1 MSCELSNWTGKS
13 YKIPRIKIK
22 DCTDRDDLTNTG
34 IYLLFGKDDVGKDQI
49 YIGEAES
56 VLKRLYQQLTQK
68 DFWHEAIVFINS
80 KDKTLNKAQVKFLE
94 NRLHDI
100 ATVTD
105 RYKVDNSVIPTQSSI
120 SESDRAEMEEYIE
133 NIKLLI
139 NTLGHKVFEGKRE
152 VQQKQIAETFFIKA
166 LRGADAQGVPTSEG
180 FVVFKGSKAAIS
192 TVASMTS
199 NFLNLRQKL
208 IDSGV
213 IKLNFEN
220 YEFPEDYIFSSPS
233 TAASIVLG
241 RNANGL
247 TEWKLPNGKTLK
259 GYESENQITPGNI
272 ALLEMGLDESTIS
285 K

>member
-1 MSCELSNWTGKS
+1 M
-13 YKIPRIKIK
+13 
-22 DCTDRDDLTNTG
+22 
-34 IYLLFGKDDVGKDQI
+34 
-49 YIGEAES
+49 
-56 VLKRLYQQLTQK
+56 
-68 DFWHEAIVFINS
+68 
-80 KDKTLNKAQVKFLE
+80 
-94 NRLHDI
+94 
-100 ATVTD
+100 
-105 RYKVDNSVIPTQSSI
+105 
-120 SESDRAEMEEYIE
+120 
-133 NIKLLI
+133 
-139 NTLGHKVFEGKRE
+139 
-152 VQQKQIAETFFIKA
+152 
-166 LRGADAQGVPTSEG
+166 
-180 FVVFKGSKAAIS
+180 FKGSKAAIS

-208 IDSGV
+208 IDSVV